1 MNKYFDSLSYIR
13 LNSNQTLKGTGY
25 GEMQRWINYWNL
37 FSSATG
43 DFKETLEIKAADKKQ
58 SEYDYFMYLNN
69 LVNNDKSITGES
81 VDFEEIGPKEHKKI
95 KTLINNNWV
104 NPHYGNNT
112 GDNHFSGHVG
122 LVSKLYQ
129 HPTNDDYIYAVV
141 SDGGGGLF
149 FSNDGGYNW
158 EILNTDYLPNSEF
171 VSFDI
176 KPLGMR
182 PYPEKEILFVAM
194 SKGAIY
200 RSDDN
205 GQTWLEA
212 GYNGTHDYPILFNY
226 NIPSSPDPIE
236 FLPNS
241 LPPSGYFV
249 NESPTISKVG
259 KFLFSK
265 KSNNVTSSNYER
277 AIITYGK
284 NIFYSDNYGAAIIP
298 NFNQFKLTNLIEW
311 KKFETTNIITYIKSL
326 PLSPGAFS
334 KEEYFGDFEFF
345 VKNGVCTYVVQVI
358 ILEKDNSGN
367 AIQAKQYLIKSTDFG
382 TSWELIG
389 ENKNNTPQNISIG
402 LHRNVFYF
410 GNIEV
415 KVEEPNYLYIAN
427 TNVINLNNSYL
438 LHCFNLNDLTWNDLS
453 KDTFDSR
460 INTVPNGFSINQHE
474 DDANW
479 WFYTNEFH
487 IFKDG
492 QLYKEIPVYSG
503 KYHADVREL
512 LFLRNGHLLIG
523 TDGGV
528 YRSTDGGI
536 NFNSSTEGI
545 NAVQSDNM
553 AVAQKPPFYVAS
565 GFWHGGFNVY
575 NPDIDEWHQV
585 PIGDGAA
592 GEIFF
597 LNNERFSA
605 KNQFAYQVINDFN
618 KLNNEKYFY
627 VNPYVYDGKIRTAG
641 PTKSSENIAGR
652 AYGVK
657 RIEDINPDNGN
668 LTGVGTDVLV
678 YTNDDFDDI
687 NNTNEIILND
697 EIITTPLSLNTTIPI
712 VIPNVPDK
720 LAILSENLF
729 TIVSG
734 MNNLNPNPTLFH
746 KVNLSSFYT
755 YNPDLASVNKVIFD
769 PRRNGICWFIVL
781 SYPDW
786 SENAGG
792 NKRIYE
798 YNYLTGDTVDITFK
812 TDDLINSTVAST
824 TMPKW
829 YHFTDLDLDRKTG
842 VLYLSTARGVYYL
855 DREAKTWKKFS
866 KNLPMLGP
874 KLGIIHCTGVLYVST
889 MKRGIWKADLLRNE
903 TTPTLS
909 WEINESQTWND
920 RTNLFCNLVIKQGA
934 TLIVKG
940 SIYAYND
947 VKIIVEPGAKL
958 IVDGGTLSTECGEF
972 WKGIE
977 VWGNANMPQ
986 NEGQQGVVE
995 LKNSATV
1002 ENAKYGVR
1010 LWKENDWTKT
1020 GGILR
1025 ANNSHFK
1032 NVWKGVE
1039 YWPYNSYQGQNIELL
1054 NKGIIQDCQ
1063 FTWDDN
1069 FYQSQAEAGIT
1080 MNHVNGVKIYR
1091 CSFIDNRTNVSNN
1104 EDRPDGITTADAG
1117 YRLLGKTVVNQP
1129 TIMPD
1134 MYFNENLQYC
1144 LFKNLNFGIRTY
1156 NFASNFTPFID
1167 NCLFENCLHGI
1178 ELSSVDNAIIVRNKF
1193 EYNITN
1199 PSSIASMQQ
1208 IRLNESARF
1217 KVEGNTFNNL
1227 QKSKTYGTIAINT
1240 GNLDNQIY
1248 RNKYHG
1254 LYVSNYAYGTNANS
1268 MFNNHYFMGLR
1279 GLEYLCNEYSGSQI
1293 YDQYVF
1299 TEPSPFTGQGI
1310 KLIQGNQYL
1319 ASGNQFSTINNNH
1332 ELSNFRSTDNED
1344 LRYYHGSVNIEYPQ
1358 NISSNII
1365 PIQAEENNICESTLA
1380 SLPNKKSSI
1389 VVKLDELNPS
1399 IINKKN
1405 ALNDLLNLHDREELH
1420 VLVNQLSHNNK
1431 MQVKTILLENSPY
1444 LSVEMIKKIAVK
1456 TPGIFPNAWLKE
1468 LIESNIELLNNL
1480 ELRSFLTNKTNPF
1493 PQGMLKQLVTDS
1505 KIKITQRGKKE
1516 LEINHLEKERN
1527 RLINELISIEQED
1540 SVQINWEE
1548 VENLNIQLNN
1558 PTFYSQNIDIK
1569 GSKGNKEE
1577 VLEAINAF
1585 ELYENNFENTQMHE
1599 EMLDIK
1605 NFKQF
1610 YYNKSNPNNGV
1621 ISLND
1626 TDIQALIQMKEQMK
1640 GKAKIQ
1646 ASNMLCF
1653 FANICDDF
1661 EPVFGTNQK
1670 NIEFYQEDNTKLE
1683 NIQNEVSLYPNPNKG
1698 SFVLQCNEKIDTQK
1712 LKITSIDGKLIPFNL
1727 DEKENNLHYISLTD
1741 FKEGVYLIEVH
1752 FFSNQKRVIK
1762 KLFIY

>member
-1 MNKYFDSLSYIR
+1 MKNYFLTTLFLLFYFSAKLQQSDTPKKIFQTNDIGINDKPTITQIYRNYLELQSIPDSLLNHEKKMAERWMRYTFSKFNVYNDNLYSKESYSNAIESIYTSP
-13 LNSNQTLKGTGY
+13 LNCGNEDPADWQADGPDFMPDWLSPTTNP
-25 GEMQRWINYWNL
+25 
-37 FSSATG
+37 SSYQ
-43 DFKETLEIKAADKKQ
+43 Q
-58 SEYDYFMYLNN
+58 SGGM
-69 LVNNDKSITGES
+69 VKSIY
-81 VDFEEIGPKEHKKI
+81 
-95 KTLINNNWV
+95 NN
-104 NPHYGNNT
+104 
-112 GDNHFSGHVG
+112 
-122 LVSKLYQ
+122 
-129 HPTNDDYIYAVV
+129 PTN
-141 SDGGGGLF
+141 
-149 FSNDGGYNW
+149 
-158 EILNTDYLPNSEF
+158 LNECLVGTL
-171 VSFDI
+171 
-176 KPLGMR
+176 
-182 PYPEKEILFVAM
+182 
-194 SKGAIY
+194 
-200 RSDDN
+200 RS
-205 GQTWLEA
+205 G
-212 GYNGTHDYPILFNY
+212 
-226 NIPSSPDPIE
+226 
-236 FLPNS
+236 
-241 LPPSGYFV
+241 
-249 NESPTISKVG
+249 
-259 KFLFSK
+259 
-265 KSNNVTSSNYER
+265 
-277 AIITYGK
+277 
-284 NIFYSDNYGAAIIP
+284 IFR
-298 NFNQFKLTNLIEW
+298 T
-311 KKFETTNIITYIKSL
+311 
-326 PLSPGAFS
+326 
-334 KEEYFGDFEFF
+334 
-345 VKNGVCTYVVQVI
+345 
-358 ILEKDNSGN
+358 
-367 AIQAKQYLIKSTDFG
+367 
-382 TSWELIG
+382 
-389 ENKNNTPQNISIG
+389 
-402 LHRNVFYF
+402 
-410 GNIEV
+410 
-415 KVEEPNYLYIAN
+415 
-427 TNVINLNNSYL
+427 
-438 LHCFNLNDLTWNDLS
+438 
-453 KDTFDSR
+453 
-460 INTVPNGFSINQHE
+460 
-474 DDANW
+474 
-479 WFYTNEFH
+479 
-487 IFKDG
+487 
-492 QLYKEIPVYSG
+492 
-503 KYHADVREL
+503 
-512 LFLRNGHLLIG
+512 

-528 YRSTDGGI
+528 TWICITDNLSFPVLGVKQIIESPSLPGFLFAITGTEFIKGGVIYSTDYGITWQKVQQNLPQFYWIDFHPTISGMAFAACESEIMFTNNFGLSWQSLGIPNDYSSLHRNFRKIIVFENSFFISSYPWYGGNCQIHSASFSI
-536 NFNSSTEGI
+536 NNNAI
-545 NAVQSDNM
+545 NASFSSDLAEDYLFPSDLKFCDFSNKENGRM
-553 AVAQKPPFYVAS
+553 YLEVSNGFTTKIFKTTNSGASFSQVFLTQDITDRGSSDKNVLIASKNNANVFYKGS
-565 GFWHGGFNVY
+565 IFHLRKYDDLTGNFTYIYGNSTNNGYHDDNRCFQILNNNGQ
-575 NPDIDEWHQV
+575 DRIL
-585 PIGDGAA
+585 IGNDGGAA
-592 GEIFF
+592 IVENG
-597 LNNERFSA
+597 LDN
-605 KNQFAYQVINDFN
+605 
-618 KLNNEKYFY
+618 L
-627 VNPYVYDGKIRTAG
+627 
-641 PTKSSENIAGR
+641 PTMKSL
-652 AYGVK
+652 
-657 RIEDINPDNGN
+657 NGN
-668 LTGVGTDVLV
+668 LSISLLHGFDVHEKTGRTVYAFQDHAMRYRDLNLSYSSFFLWEGKAAMVQEDYPDAIVGGNAYSGIQDKL
-678 YTNDDFDDI
+678 
-687 NNTNEIILND
+687 
-697 EIITTPLSLNTTIPI
+697 LSLNPI
-712 VIPNVPDK
+712 VYSITHGMDDPEILGKPFGNITTCFIKYRHFPERFAAGFGGTTQYSFGKVAMNRAANISEISNISISNSIGEVAICERKPQFIYATEYERGTQEFK
-720 LAILSENLF
+720 LFKSVDDGYNWI
-729 TIVSG
+729 
-734 MNNLNPNPTLFH
+734 NLNPMVYLNNSQQNTL
-746 KVNLSSFYT
+746 S
-755 YNPDLASVNKVIFD
+755 
-769 PRRNGICWFIVL
+769 
-781 SYPDW
+781 
-786 SENAGG
+786 
-792 NKRIYE
+792 
-798 YNYLTGDTVDITFK
+798 NYLFWNTVTAIAVNPINENIVFLGIGSTYEENSQITDEKFRVIK
-812 TDDLINSTVAST
+812 STNGGVSFEDYSEGLPALPVEKLLIVESDNQLMFCATSV
-824 TMPKW
+824 
-829 YHFTDLDLDRKTG
+829 
-842 VLYLSTARGVYYL
+842 GVYY
-855 DREAKTWKKFS
+855 RTNEMSRWECFS
-866 KNLPMLGP
+866 KNLP
-874 KLGIIHCTGVLYVST
+874 KVEITDIEYNYCTNTLYVATYGRGVWKTIVYINTDNSYTEEVISST
-889 MKRGIWKADLLRNE
+889 IWSDSRHLKNHLLIKSGV
-903 TTPTLS
+903 TLT
-909 WEINESQTWND
+909 ITGTILIGKD
-920 RTNLFCNLVIKQGA
+920 R
-934 TLIVKG
+934 
-940 SIYAYND
+940 
-947 VKIIVEPGAKL
+947 KIIVEPGAKL
-958 IVDGGTLSTECGEF
+958 IVDGGTLTTECGEF

-977 VWGNANMPQ
+977 VWGNTNMPQ
-986 NEGQQGVVE
+986 NDGQQGVVE
-995 LKNSATV
+995 LKNSATI

-1134 MYFNENLQYC
+1134 LYFNENLQYC

-1193 EYNITN
+1193 EFNISR
-1199 PSSIASMQQ
+1199 PSSLSSMQQ
-1208 IRLNESARF
+1208 LRLNESASF
-1217 KVEGNTFNNL
+1217 KIEGNIFNNL
-1227 QKSKTYGTIAINT
+1227 FKSKTYGTIAINT
-1240 GNLDNQIY
+1240 GSLNNQIF
-1248 RNKYHG
+1248 RNNYNG
-1254 LYVSNYAYGTNANS
+1254 LYVANYAFGINANS
-1268 MFNNHYFMGLR
+1268 MFNNHYFLGLR
-1279 GLEYLCNEYSGSQI
+1279 GLEYLCNQYIGSQI
-1293 YDQYVF
+1293 NDQYVY
-1299 TEPSPFTGQGI
+1299 TEPTIPYTGQGI

-1505 KIKITQRGKKE
+1505 KIKVTQRGKKE
-1516 LEINHLEKERN
+1516 LEINYLEKERN

-1752 FFSNQKRVIK
+1752 FFSNQKNVIK
-1762 KLFIY
+1762 KIFIY